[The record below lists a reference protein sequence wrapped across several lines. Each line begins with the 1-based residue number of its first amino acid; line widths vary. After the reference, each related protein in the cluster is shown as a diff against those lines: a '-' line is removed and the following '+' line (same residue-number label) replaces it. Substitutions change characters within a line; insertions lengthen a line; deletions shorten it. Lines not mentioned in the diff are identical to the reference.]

1 MKGVRYVV
9 RYEFK
14 REERL
19 GIPLPF
25 LYLEWEEYDPFERA
39 DILIKW
45 EEIRSRIPDRVIA
58 LEAVINQKQAEL
70 YQEDN
75 FERSC
80 ELNAE
85 IAKLASTINDLNIWF
100 HVQQDFE
107 PTEIHR

>member
-1 MKGVRYVV
+1 MV

-19 GIPLPF
+19 GILLPI
-25 LYLEWEEYDPFERA
+25 LYLEWEEYAPVERT
-39 DILIKW
+39 DILFKW

-58 LEAVINQKQAEL
+58 LEAVINQKQAQL

-80 ELNAE
+80 DLNSE
-85 IAKLASTINDLNIWF
+85 IAELASTINDLNIWF
-100 HVQQDFE
+100 RIQQDFE
-107 PTEIHR
+107 PTEIHG

>member
-1 MKGVRYVV
+1 M
-9 RYEFK
+9 
-14 REERL
+14 
-19 GIPLPF
+19 
-25 LYLEWEEYDPFERA
+25 EWEEYDPFERA

-80 ELNAE
+80 ELNSE
-85 IAKLASTINDLNIWF
+85 IAELASTINDLNIWF